1 MIAQLNISDI
11 NLFGMEKEKKV
22 FKGRISRGIMKLFD
36 WEGDCYKPLRVG
48 NFWNNNYIEYE
59 SKEDRNK
66 TISIEYLNKMRSYL
80 KDIID
85 YLNKSDTRKIQFM
98 IMITFMSS
106 KDNDEECVM
115 HSNID
120 FKEMMIN
127 DKAEEVMGKR
137 FQILLFKY
145 QVGLN
150 ISMNISDFVFD
161 CILLLYYRTS

>member
-1 MIAQLNISDI
+1 
-11 NLFGMEKEKKV
+11 
-22 FKGRISRGIMKLFD
+22 MKLFD
-36 WEGDCYKPLRVG
+36 REGDCYKSLRVG

-66 TISIEYLNKMRSYL
+66 TLSIEYLNKMRSYL
-80 KDIID
+80 KDIIN
-85 YLNKSDTRKIQFM
+85 YLNKSDTRKIQLT

-115 HSNID
+115 HSKID

-127 DKAEEVMGKR
+127 DKAEEVMEKR
-137 FQILLFKY
+137 FQLLLFKY
-145 QVGLN
+145 QVGLK

-161 CILLLYYRTS
+161 CIPLLYYRTS